1 MSILLLAAAAALA
14 GVDVSIPGPRGP
26 LGGTLTDPARHAPAL
41 ILIPGS
47 GPTDRNG
54 DKAGSAKGRC
64 AEEGLYGREQSHQE
78 RRVVVPPG
86 IEMTLPHPPG
96 ARDDARLI
104 RVEDRERQSVTAA
117 DETEEGGEH
126 EDHREG
132 DPRIQ

>member
-1 MSILLLAAAAALA
+1 M
-14 GVDVSIPGPRGP
+14 GGRDGNTRGADDRCT
-26 LGGTLTDPARHAPAL
+26 GAVGAPAEP
-41 ILIPGS
+41 PG
-47 GPTDRNG
+47 GANATETDRNG
-54 DKAGSAKGRC
+54 DKAGSAKGRG
-64 AEEGLYGREQSHQE
+64 AEEGLYGRKQSHQE